1 DREIARLADT
11 QTRIAHCPS
20 SNLFLASG
28 TMRLGR
34 YLEAGL
40 VVGLGSDVSAGPD
53 LSLFGVMR
61 AGAYTQSGLRTMLDE
76 PYAALAPM
84 DWLRLGSIEGAHA
97 LGLDADIAVI
107 EGLIRVIRD
116 DARRPSS
123 VQSTIYATGKVVCPG
138 FIDLHIHSGL
148 WILAEPRHEPKVRQ
162 GVTTELVGVDGNAY
176 APFRTHEDLEA

>member
-1 DREIARLADT
+1 NAPDYTDVYDRPAGLRPRTVMAHAIHLSDREIARLADT

-40 VVGLGSDVSAGPD
+40 VIGLGSDVSAGPD

-76 PYAALAPM
+76 PYVALAPM
-84 DWLRLGSIEGAHA
+84 DWLRLGSLEGAHA
-97 LGLDADIAVI
+97 LGLDAAIGSI
-107 EGLIRVIRD
+107 EV
-116 DARRPSS
+116 
-123 VQSTIYATGKVVCPG
+123 GK
-138 FIDLHIHSGL
+138 
-148 WILAEPRHEPKVRQ
+148 
-162 GVTTELVGVDGNAY
+162 
-176 APFRTHEDLEA
+176 